1 MSVVR
6 NALGV
11 LLVLIVA
18 GCEIRTGDLT
28 LIATKNISSTRQA
41 EVRGQYEAS
50 DCKVFGIP
58 NVKEAIDR
66 TIEKGNG
73 NALID
78 AALYQ
83 DVGFFQNCFR
93 AKGTV
98 VKLKQPEN

>member
-1 MSVVR
+1 MRRVLVT
-6 NALGV
+6 GV
-11 LLVLIVA
+11 TGFAGSHLV
-18 GCEIRTGDLT
+18 DYMLT
-28 LIATKNISSTRQA
+28 
-41 EVRGQYEAS
+41 RG
-50 DCKVFGIP
+50 DCKIFGIP

-83 DVGFFQNCFR
+83 DIGFFQSCFR

-98 VKLKQPEN
+98 VKLKPTEE

>member
-1 MSVVR
+1 MTSVR
-6 NALGV
+6 RFSICL
-11 LLVLIVA
+11 LIVA
-18 GCEIRTGDLT
+18 LAGCTIRTGDLT
-28 LIATKNISSTRQA
+28 LVATKNIPSVKQA
-41 EVRGQYEAS
+41 QVRGQFEES
-50 DCKVFGIP
+50 DCKIFGIP

-83 DVGFFQNCFR
+83 DIAFFQSCFR

-98 VKLKQPEN
+98 VKLKPTEE

>member
-1 MSVVR
+1 MVR
-6 NALGV
+6 IAAP
-11 LLVLIVA
+11 LLVLVIA
-18 GCEIRTGDLT
+18 GCTIRTGDLT
-28 LIATKNISSTRQA
+28 LIATKNIPSTRQA
-41 EVRGQYEAS
+41 EIRGQFEAS

-58 NVKEAIDR
+58 NVEEAIDR

-83 DVGFFQNCFR
+83 DLGFFQSCFR

-98 VKLKQPEN
+98 VKLNQGEGGR